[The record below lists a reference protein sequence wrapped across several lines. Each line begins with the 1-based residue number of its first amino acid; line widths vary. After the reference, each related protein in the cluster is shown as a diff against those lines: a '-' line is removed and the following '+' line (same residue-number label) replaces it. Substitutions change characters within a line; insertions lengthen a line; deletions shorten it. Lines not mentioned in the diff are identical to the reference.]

1 MRKIVVCP
9 FRSFGHRGQTPCRL
23 ECRSASIAVVDL
35 RKVRYKWPFVRCSFK
50 GLYSLH
56 FGSSS
61 TSDLTP
67 SSEDQIWWF
76 DWRHGN
82 PDFDAKRAGIRSPI
96 GPATDTGAQN

>member
-1 MRKIVVCP
+1 
-9 FRSFGHRGQTPCRL
+9 
-23 ECRSASIAVVDL
+23 
-35 RKVRYKWPFVRCSFK
+35 VRYKWPFVRCSFK

-96 GPATDTGAQN
+96 GPATDTGAQKLILIRGLVESQWEYQTNL